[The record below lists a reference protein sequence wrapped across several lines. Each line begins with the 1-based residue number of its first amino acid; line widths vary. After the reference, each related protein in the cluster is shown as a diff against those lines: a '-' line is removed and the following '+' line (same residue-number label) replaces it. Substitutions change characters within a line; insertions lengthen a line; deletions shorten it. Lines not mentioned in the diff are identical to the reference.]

1 MNKGLQGLIVSVML
15 IFSVLSHAE
24 DLPNK
29 LENIDF
35 RVNKNK
41 DAVLI
46 IELATSTVVVD
57 VQRAQEGLS
66 IELINTHVDD
76 NKLQLLDV
84 KDFATLVEGVEV
96 YKEAPS
102 TRLLAT
108 ISKDYQYEYNLK
120 GRFIEVVISKPAIE
134 EAVTEK
140 SILEKEG
147 KLISINFQDIPVRNV
162 LQLIADYN
170 DFNLVVSDSV
180 TGNLTL
186 RLDGVPWQQV
196 LDIILQVKGLDK
208 RVDGNVILVA
218 PKDELDLREQQALEK
233 SRLEEELGEL
243 KSEIIKI
250 HFAKATDIAD
260 MIGGDGTV
268 SMLSDRG
275 SITIDERTNSLLIR
289 ELEENIAVI
298 RSIIESLDIPV
309 KQVQIEARI
318 VTVTEGNLDELGVRW
333 GASSTNGSFTVGGSI
348 EGNYPSIAPYDSNG
362 GNSVIDEYLN
372 VNLGATS
379 SNASSIAF
387 QVAKLGSDTLLDLEL
402 SALQQESKAEI
413 ISSPRLITTNKKPAY
428 IEQGTLPSLLNQEL
442 YDLLNSPNY
451 FTSTVKVKTFT
462 RNDATGT
469 WAESQITQGGFP
481 AGENYSIRDIEVYT
495 DSITGSERIYATVG
509 VKGIFVGKYS
519 PTSPGKIAWV
529 STAEYGPVSI
539 RPLGIATANNN
550 LYFSSG
556 NKLYKRTD
564 GTSPSYS
571 IVHDFSDLSTSINSA
586 VGGIR
591 GLTTIDNPNGTN
603 QAMLLMWC
611 PDGQS
616 AGVIYRL
623 EPNSTGGFNRFYETK
638 LSVLIQGYLPGSSAK
653 YVLGAYNEFYEYVD
667 PITSN
672 AFHLVGFEATII
684 GGGHPTW
691 NGYYKGSLFAK
702 RDSNGQYSLEE
713 VNGSIGINDTALVA
727 TRCYVSSPFS
737 SENALYFGGFDPN
750 GNSATN
756 KAWVYKKDNLY
767 TSINKIENQD
777 LLLRIY
783 PNPTSQILSVEV
795 ESNECLD
802 YKIISVLGKTVTSG
816 RVCSIKQ
823 IDVSELSPNVYFLKV
838 GNQTKKFIKS
848 E

>member
-1 MNKGLQGLIVSVML
+1 MIKGINESMNKGLQGLIVSVML

-76 NKLQLLDV
+76 NRLQLLDV

-120 GRFIEVVISKPAIE
+120 GRFIEVVISKPALE

-260 MIGGDGTV
+260 MIGGEGAV

-298 RSIIESLDIPV
+298 RSIIESLDVPV

-428 IEQGTLPSLLNQEL
+428 IEQGTEIPYLESSSSGATSVAFKKAVLSLKVTPQITPDNRLVL
-442 YDLLNSPNY
+442 DLSVTQDRPGQVVKTGTGEAVAIDTQRIGTQVLVNNGETVVLGGIFQHSVS
-451 FTSTVKVKTFT
+451 STVDKV
-462 RNDATGT
+462 
-469 WAESQITQGGFP
+469 
-481 AGENYSIRDIEVYT
+481 
-495 DSITGSERIYATVG
+495 
-509 VKGIFVGKYS
+509 
-519 PTSPGKIAWV
+519 
-529 STAEYGPVSI
+529 
-539 RPLGIATANNN
+539 PLLG
-550 LYFSSG
+550 
-556 NKLYKRTD
+556 
-564 GTSPSYS
+564 
-571 IVHDFSDLSTSINSA
+571 DL
-586 VGGIR
+586 
-591 GLTTIDNPNGTN
+591 P
-603 QAMLLMWC
+603 
-611 PDGQS
+611 
-616 AGVIYRL
+616 
-623 EPNSTGGFNRFYETK
+623 
-638 LSVLIQGYLPGSSAK
+638 
-653 YVLGAYNEFYEYVD
+653 VLGALFRRSYE
-667 PITSN
+667 N
-672 AFHLVGFEATII
+672 VG
-684 GGGHPTW
+684 
-691 NGYYKGSLFAK
+691 K
-702 RDSNGQYSLEE
+702 
-713 VNGSIGINDTALVA
+713 
-727 TRCYVSSPFS
+727 
-737 SENALYFGGFDPN
+737 
-750 GNSATN
+750 
-756 KAWVYKKDNLY
+756 
-767 TSINKIENQD
+767 
-777 LLLRIY
+777 
-783 PNPTSQILSVEV
+783 
-795 ESNECLD
+795 
-802 YKIISVLGKTVTSG
+802 
-816 RVCSIKQ
+816 
-823 IDVSELSPNVYFLKV
+823 SELLIFVTPKV
-838 GNQTKKFIKS
+838 VIQ
-848 E
+848 

>member
-76 NKLQLLDV
+76 SKLQLLDV

-428 IEQGTLPSLLNQEL
+428 IEQGTEIPYLESSSSGATSVAFKKAVLSLKVTPQITPDNRLVL
-442 YDLLNSPNY
+442 DLSVTQDRPGQVVKTGTGEAVAIDTQRIGTQVLVNNGETVVLGGIFQHSVS
-451 FTSTVKVKTFT
+451 STVDKV
-462 RNDATGT
+462 
-469 WAESQITQGGFP
+469 
-481 AGENYSIRDIEVYT
+481 
-495 DSITGSERIYATVG
+495 
-509 VKGIFVGKYS
+509 
-519 PTSPGKIAWV
+519 
-529 STAEYGPVSI
+529 
-539 RPLGIATANNN
+539 PLLG
-550 LYFSSG
+550 
-556 NKLYKRTD
+556 
-564 GTSPSYS
+564 
-571 IVHDFSDLSTSINSA
+571 DL
-586 VGGIR
+586 
-591 GLTTIDNPNGTN
+591 P
-603 QAMLLMWC
+603 
-611 PDGQS
+611 
-616 AGVIYRL
+616 
-623 EPNSTGGFNRFYETK
+623 
-638 LSVLIQGYLPGSSAK
+638 
-653 YVLGAYNEFYEYVD
+653 VLGALFRRSYE
-667 PITSN
+667 N
-672 AFHLVGFEATII
+672 VG
-684 GGGHPTW
+684 
-691 NGYYKGSLFAK
+691 K
-702 RDSNGQYSLEE
+702 
-713 VNGSIGINDTALVA
+713 
-727 TRCYVSSPFS
+727 
-737 SENALYFGGFDPN
+737 
-750 GNSATN
+750 
-756 KAWVYKKDNLY
+756 
-767 TSINKIENQD
+767 
-777 LLLRIY
+777 
-783 PNPTSQILSVEV
+783 
-795 ESNECLD
+795 
-802 YKIISVLGKTVTSG
+802 
-816 RVCSIKQ
+816 
-823 IDVSELSPNVYFLKV
+823 SELLIFVTPKV
-838 GNQTKKFIKS
+838 VIQ
-848 E
+848 